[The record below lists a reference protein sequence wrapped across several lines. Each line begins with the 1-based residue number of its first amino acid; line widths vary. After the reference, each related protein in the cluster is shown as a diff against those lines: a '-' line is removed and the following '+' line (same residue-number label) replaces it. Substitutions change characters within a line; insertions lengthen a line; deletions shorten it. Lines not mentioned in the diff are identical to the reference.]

1 MGGTR
6 EISYVNVKLPF
17 GKTSVNL
24 DLSKINAT
32 VLEPKF
38 VAGLEDEK
46 AAFFKACQSPIGSD
60 PLIDTIRSEDRVAI
74 LIPDATRPFPSH
86 RVLPWLME
94 AISHVPK
101 DNIVIINGTGSH
113 RGNTPDELVAMVGR
127 EIYNNYRVVNHSAHE
142 PEGLSS
148 VGKSKFGYEVY
159 QNSDYV
165 AADKRILTGF
175 IEPHFMAGFSGGYKA
190 AFPGVTDIDAI
201 MKYHSAMVVGDP
213 LSSWG
218 NLENNPTQ
226 EHVRAGGKLLGA
238 DFLVNVTLNK
248 DRAIT
253 RFFCGDVIEAHEAG
267 CAYVKESAMI
277 GCECAF
283 PIVITSNN
291 GYPLDQNL
299 YQAVKG
305 MSAAAQIVEEGG
317 LILIAAECSDG
328 FPDHGNYRKLLF
340 GYPSPEALL
349 DAIRQPDFAV
359 FDQWQ
364 VQLQALI
371 CKKARVGILSKLDP
385 AEVQKAH
392 LIPVDS
398 LQVALDSE
406 LEKIGRDAP
415 VAILP
420 EGPVTVPY
428 LL

>member
-1 MGGTR
+1 M
-6 EISYVNVKLPF
+6 NVRLPF
-17 GKTSVNL
+17 GKTQVEL
-24 DLSKINAT
+24 DLSGINTT
-32 VLEPKF
+32 VLEPRF
-38 VAGLEDEK
+38 VAGLDDEK
-46 AAFFKACQSPIGSD
+46 GAFFQACDSPIGAN
-60 PLIDTIRSEDRVAI
+60 PLKESIESGDRVAI

-94 AISHVPK
+94 AIDHVPRE
-101 DNIVIINGTGSH
+101 NVVIINGTGSH
-113 RGNTPDELVAMVGR
+113 RGNTPEELLTMVGS
-127 EIYNNYRVVNHSAHE
+127 EIYENYRVVNHSAHE
-142 PEGLSS
+142 PEGLTH
-148 VGKSKFGYEVY
+148 VGKSPFGYEVY
-159 QNSDYV
+159 HNSEYV
-165 AADKRILTGF
+165 NADKRILAGF
-175 IEPHFMAGFSGGYKA
+175 IEPHFMAGYSGGYKA

-201 MKYHSAMVVGDP
+201 MQYHSAMVVGDP

-277 GCECAF
+277 GCDKPF

-299 YQAVKG
+299 YQSVKG

-317 LILIAAECSDG
+317 LILVAAECSDG
-328 FPDHGNYRKLLF
+328 FPEHGNYRKLLF
-340 GYPSPEALL
+340 DYPSPAALL
-349 DAIRQPDFAV
+349 DAIRQPGFSV

-371 CKKARVGILSKLDP
+371 CQKARVGILSRLEP
-385 AEVQKAH
+385 SEVRKAH
-392 LIPVDS
+392 LTPVES
-398 LQVALDSE
+398 LQEALETE
-406 LEKIGRDAP
+406 LDRVGSKAS

>member
-1 MGGTR
+1 M
-6 EISYVNVKLPF
+6 KFPF
-17 GKTSVNL
+17 GKTQVEL
-24 DLSKINAT
+24 DLSGINAT
-32 VLEPKF
+32 VLEPRF
-38 VAGLEDEK
+38 VNGLKDEK
-46 AAFFKACQSPIGSD
+46 GAFFQACGSPIGAKPLKELIQSD
-60 PLIDTIRSEDRVAI
+60 DRVAI

-86 RVLPWLME
+86 RILPWLME
-94 AISHVPK
+94 AIAHVPK
-101 DNIVIINGTGSH
+101 ENVVIINGTGSH
-113 RGNTPDELVAMVGR
+113 RGNTPQELIAMVGS
-127 EIYNNYRVVNHSAHE
+127 EIFEKYRVVNHSAHE
-142 PEGLSS
+142 PEGLTY
-148 VGKSKFGYEVY
+148 VGKSPFGYDVY

-165 AADKRILTGF
+165 NADKRILAGF
-175 IEPHFMAGFSGGYKA
+175 IEPHFMAGYSGGYKA

-201 MKYHSAMVVGDP
+201 MHYHSAMVVGDP

-277 GCECAF
+277 GCEKAF
-283 PIVITSNN
+283 PIVLTSNN

-299 YQAVKG
+299 YQSVKG

-317 LILIAAECSDG
+317 LILVAAECSDG

-340 GYPSPEALL
+340 DYPSPEALL
-349 DAIRQPDFAV
+349 DAIRQPGFSV

-371 CKKARVGILSKLDP
+371 CQKARVGILSKLEP
-385 AEVQKAH
+385 SEVRKAH
-392 LIPVDS
+392 LTPIKSLQDS
-398 LQVALDSE
+398 LETELDR
-406 LEKIGRDAP
+406 IGKDAP

-420 EGPVTVPY
+420 EGPVSVPY

>member
-1 MGGTR
+1 
-6 EISYVNVKLPF
+6 VNVKLPF
-17 GKTSVNL
+17 GKTQVEI
-24 DLSKINAT
+24 DLSGINAT
-32 VLEPKF
+32 LLEPRF
-38 VAGLEDEK
+38 VNGLEDEK
-46 AAFFKACQSPIGSD
+46 GAFFQACGSPIGARPLKESIQSD
-60 PLIDTIRSEDRVAI
+60 DRVAI

-94 AISHVPK
+94 AIAHVPK
-101 DNIVIINGTGSH
+101 ENVVIINGTGSH
-113 RGNTPDELVAMVGR
+113 RGNTPEELVAMVGSW
-127 EIYNNYRVVNHSAHE
+127 IYENFRIVNHSAHD
-142 PEGLSS
+142 PEGLAY
-148 VGKSKFGYEVY
+148 VGKSPFGYEVY
-159 QNSDYV
+159 QNKDYV
-165 AADKRILTGF
+165 NADKRILAGF
-175 IEPHFMAGFSGGYKA
+175 IEPHFMAGYSGGYKA

-253 RFFCGDVIEAHEAG
+253 RYFCGDVIEAHEAG

-277 GCECAF
+277 GCEKPF

-299 YQAVKG
+299 YQSVKG
-305 MSAAAQIVEEGG
+305 MSAAAQIVEKGG
-317 LILIAAECSDG
+317 LILLAAECSDG

-340 GYPSPEALL
+340 DYPSPEALL
-349 DAIRQPDFAV
+349 DAIRQPGFSV

-371 CKKARVGILSKLDP
+371 CQKARVGILSKLEP
-385 AEVQKAH
+385 SEVRKAH
-392 LIPVDS
+392 LTPVES
-398 LQVALDSE
+398 LQEALETE
-406 LEKIGRDAP
+406 LDRIGRDAP

-428 LL
+428 LQ

>member
-1 MGGTR
+1 
-6 EISYVNVKLPF
+6 
-17 GKTSVNL
+17 
-24 DLSKINAT
+24 
-32 VLEPKF
+32 
-38 VAGLEDEK
+38 
-46 AAFFKACQSPIGSD
+46 
-60 PLIDTIRSEDRVAI
+60 
-74 LIPDATRPFPSH
+74 
-86 RVLPWLME
+86 
-94 AISHVPK
+94 
-101 DNIVIINGTGSH
+101 
-113 RGNTPDELVAMVGR
+113 MVGS
-127 EIYNNYRVVNHSAHE
+127 EIYENYRVVNHNAHE
-142 PEGLSS
+142 PEGLTH
-148 VGKSKFGYEVY
+148 VGKSSFGYEVY
-159 QNSDYV
+159 QNSEYV
-165 AADKRILTGF
+165 NADKRILAGF
-175 IEPHFMAGFSGGYKA
+175 IEPHFMAGYSGGYKA

-201 MKYHSAMVVGDP
+201 MQYHSAMVVGDP

-277 GCECAF
+277 GCDKPF

-299 YQAVKG
+299 YQSVKG

-317 LILIAAECSDG
+317 LILVAAECSDG
-328 FPDHGNYRKLLF
+328 FPEHGNYRKLLF
-340 GYPSPEALL
+340 DYASPAALL
-349 DAIRQPDFAV
+349 DAIRQPGFSV

-371 CKKARVGILSKLDP
+371 CQKARVGILSKLEP
-385 AEVQKAH
+385 SEVRKGH
-392 LIPVDS
+392 LTPVES
-398 LQVALDSE
+398 LQEALETE
-406 LEKIGRDAP
+406 LDRVGSNAT

>member
-1 MGGTR
+1 M
-6 EISYVNVKLPF
+6 NVKLPF
-17 GKTSVNL
+17 GKTSVDL
-24 DLSKINAT
+24 DLSKINAS

-38 VAGLEDEK
+38 VVGVKDEK
-46 AAFFKACQSPIGSD
+46 AAFLESCQSPIGSD
-60 PLIDTIRSEDRVAI
+60 PLTEMIDPEDRVAI

-94 AISHVPK
+94 ALSYVPK
-101 DNIVIINGTGSH
+101 ENVVIINGTGSH
-113 RGNTPDELVAMVGR
+113 RGNTPDELIAMVGH

-142 PEGLSS
+142 PEGLSH
-148 VGKSKFGYEVY
+148 VGKSKFGYDVY

-165 AADKRILTGF
+165 SADKRILTGF

-190 AFPGVTDIDAI
+190 AFPGVTDIEAI

-226 EHVRAGGKLLGA
+226 EHVRAGGELLGA
-238 DFLVNVTLNK
+238 DFLVNVTLNR
-248 DRAIT
+248 DRVIT

-277 GCECAF
+277 GCERAF

-317 LILIAAECSDG
+317 LILLAAECSDG

-340 GYPSPEALL
+340 DYPSPDALL
-349 DAIRQPDFAV
+349 DAIRQPGFAV

-371 CKKARVGILSKLDP
+371 CRKARVGILSKLDGTD
-385 AEVQKAH
+385 VRKAH

-398 LQVALDSE
+398 LQEALEEE
-406 LEKIGRDAP
+406 LEKIGREAP

-420 EGPVTVPY
+420 EGPVSVPY